1 MGRINFRK
9 YYELSNRFPTTGTC
23 KYLFHT
29 QISEFLHRFH
39 LVDFN
44 AGLYAFVGISQRQHT
59 GGTWKKIPNT
69 QMA

>member
-1 MGRINFRK
+1 MCRDKFRK
-9 YYELSNRFPTTGTC
+9 AYELSNRLSITGTC

-29 QISEFLHRFH
+29 QISKFLHRFH

-44 AGLYAFVGISQRQHT
+44 AGLYAFVGISQRQLI
-59 GGTWKKIPNT
+59 GGTWKTNPN